1 MAASAQPFERWA
13 ATYDQSLIATL
24 ADPVHAT
31 VLTAAHHH
39 LPHPRHLL
47 DLGCGTGRLLH
58 KAAGRFPAAHLIG
71 MDAAHAMLTVAR
83 RTTPAEAEGSP
94 AMVRARAEQL
104 PFPDASLD
112 LITATLTRR
121 HWHDVRAGLAEIA
134 RVLAAGGVFIY
145 ADVHP
150 PAPRRR
156 WWRRCEPG
164 GRHLLDQTTGLRV
177 IEDRPVPGCGP
188 LLPCRLL
195 VAGRS

>member
-1 MAASAQPFERWA
+1 MAASAQLFERWA

-24 ADPVHAT
+24 ADPVHAA

-39 LPHPRHLL
+39 LPRPRHLL

-58 KAAGRFPAAHLIG
+58 KAADRFPTARLIG

-83 RTTPAEAEGSP
+83 RTTPSEGSP

-112 LITATLTRR
+112 LITATLTCR
-121 HWHDVRAGLAEIA
+121 HWRGVRAGLAEIT
-134 RVLAAGGVFIY
+134 RVLTADGLFVY

-156 WWRRCEPG
+156 WWRRSERG
-164 GRHLLDQTTGLRV
+164 GRHLLGQTTGLQV
-177 IEDRPVPGCGP
+177 IEDRPIAGCGP

-195 VAGRS
+195 VTFRS